1 MERIILALF
10 LVVGFCSPIFANTP
24 VATTVP
30 TQMATSTDCIRSFP
44 IGYEKLYYLTLAGAN
59 QLNYQIKEMQ
69 TKGGFI
75 VFADNNN
82 KMFLASIIYV
92 SSTKSMLKL
101 APCDNAYNFT
111 ISTPTNLFNYIE
123 ANQLKTF

>member
-1 MERIILALF
+1 MERIVLTLF
-10 LVVGFCSPIFANTP
+10 LIFGFCPFSLANTP
-24 VATTVP
+24 VTTTVP
-30 TQMATSTDCIRSFP
+30 TQMATPTDCVRSFP
-44 IGYEKLYYLTLAGAN
+44 IGYEKLYYLTLAGTN

-75 VFADNNN
+75 VFVDNNN

-111 ISTPTNLFNYIE
+111 ISTPNNLFNYIE